1 MLGYAN
7 AKPQTTQL
15 ARLKLCIFVVL
26 VFCCFCTPKLC
37 RAENYASSVKT
48 AAVEL
53 QNQSY
58 YLQAELNFN
67 LSPSAK
73 QALMNG
79 IPLHWDIA
87 IALKQQRTLIWDS
100 LLLYHRLRYQIR
112 YYALLN
118 VFRVKAEHNGQI
130 NNFASLTAAMNSIAQ
145 IHGLKLLEVEAM
157 PATHH
162 YQLTIQ
168 INFDR
173 EALPIPLRATS
184 YFDEQWALSSERY
197 NLPL

>member
-7 AKPQTTQL
+7 TKHAVRKRPGLIICCTGVLLFWGFAKASVCQ
-15 ARLKLCIFVVL
+15 
-26 VFCCFCTPKLC
+26 
-37 RAENYASSVKT
+37 AENYASSVKT
-48 AAVEL
+48 ATVEL

-73 QALMNG
+73 KALMNG
-79 IPLHWDIA
+79 IPLYWDIA
-87 IALKQQRTLIWDS
+87 IALRQQRTLLWDS

-130 NNFASLTAAMNSIAQ
+130 NNFASLNAAINSIAQ
-145 IHGLKLLEVEAM
+145 IHGLKLLELEAM

-162 YQLTIQ
+162 YQLAIQ

-173 EALPIPLRATS
+173 EALPIPLRASS